1 MRNNIINAFDKK
13 KFLYKDSKS
22 KTKEENQIKRKK
34 SRETD
39 EELKEYINNTLT
51 SIEGKSKGINND
63 LLTKYFNF
71 LKPIDWQ
78 INYMKQ
84 KMEKKN
90 SEHVE

>member
-34 SRETD
+34 LRETD

>member
-22 KTKEENQIKRKK
+22 KTKEKNQIKRKK

-71 LKPIDWQ
+71 LKPIDLA
-78 INYMKQ
+78 NKLYETKDGKEKQ
-84 KMEKKN
+84 
-90 SEHVE
+90 

>member
-1 MRNNIINAFDKK
+1 MLSTKK
-13 KFLYKDSKS
+13 NFLYKDSKS

-34 SRETD
+34 LRETD